1 MPAAGRRTERFT
13 MVAHTTMSGIA
24 MGFDPKV
31 TDRYLPL
38 AGKPLVCHPGLGGRG
53 LGRLVLGKSAELL
66 EFCEGLVQPAEFV
79 ATEGESDE
87 KALVGRTERLLA
99 L

>member
-53 LGRLVLGKSAELL
+53 LGRLVLGKSAEPVGHRDPQLRPVS
-66 EFCEGLVQPAEFV
+66 FRTQCWKSTKASSDQP
-79 ATEGESDE
+79 S
-87 KALVGRTERLLA
+87 LSPRR
-99 L
+99 